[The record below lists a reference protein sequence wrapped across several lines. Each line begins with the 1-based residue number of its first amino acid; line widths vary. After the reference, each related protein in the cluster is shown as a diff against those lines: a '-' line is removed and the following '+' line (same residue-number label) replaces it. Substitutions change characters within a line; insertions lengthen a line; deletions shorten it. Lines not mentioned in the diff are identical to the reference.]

1 MTEEKIQMF
10 IMSKQKM
17 FDGAQIPLITE
28 KLKDIGDD
36 KLMMITS
43 ANYKDPTVLLIVSL
57 LLGTF
62 GVDRFMLGE
71 TGLGVAKLLTVGG
84 CGIWA
89 IVDWFTVM
97 SRTRQ
102 KNFEIF
108 MEAVNMQSGVQTA
121 NAEAKS
127 NNSIEQI
134 KEYKQLLDAG
144 IITAEEYET
153 KKKELLK

>member
-1 MTEEKIQMF
+1 
-10 IMSKQKM
+10 
-17 FDGAQIPLITE
+17 
-28 KLKDIGDD
+28 
-36 KLMMITS
+36 
-43 ANYKDPTVLLIVSL
+43 
-57 LLGTF
+57 
-62 GVDRFMLGE
+62 MLGE

-108 MEAVNMQSGVQTA
+108 MEAVNMQSGGQTA
-121 NAEAKS
+121 NAESKS